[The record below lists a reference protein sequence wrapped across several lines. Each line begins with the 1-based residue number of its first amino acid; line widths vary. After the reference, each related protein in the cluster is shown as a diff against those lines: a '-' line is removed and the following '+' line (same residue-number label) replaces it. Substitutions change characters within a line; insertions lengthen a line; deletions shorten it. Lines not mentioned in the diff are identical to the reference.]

1 AGYERFVFQ
10 YPSPMRIPDADEANA
25 WAAEDIFLTSMC
37 LQILRVRHRRVV
49 AFIRPNELWLEPMP
63 DGLAPAFPAPEDDT
77 ELKFFLRTLREMMI
91 DVERQED
98 VRRLPNG
105 FFYLPMVEGNIP
117 MTVHMNV
124 AYDIQP

>member
-1 AGYERFVFQ
+1 
-10 YPSPMRIPDADEANA
+10 
-25 WAAEDIFLTSMC
+25 MC
-37 LQILRVRHRRVV
+37 LQILRVRHRRVA

-63 DGLAPAFPAPEDDT
+63 DGLAPAFPALKDDR
-77 ELKFFLRTLREMMI
+77 ELKFFLSTLQKMMI

-105 FFYLPMVEGNIP
+105 FYYLPLVEGSEP
-117 MTVHMNV
+117 TTVSMSV